1 MFLIFHWARAQPQ
14 KTSCI
19 THDTVHNG
27 LITLSGHFFLCD
39 DTKELLKELD
49 NMFALVTI
57 RRSTHYQQA
66 PVWYCGRILVCATQR
81 TEAQVLFGPGYFFLF
96 YFFNHYRLFMPMMAT
111 VMALNTATGAE
122 ELRSKMQNIKCRRN
136 CTEDN
141 VLWLICSNKVTA
153 TDSKHKK
160 IDTQSSLV

>member
-1 MFLIFHWARAQPQ
+1 
-14 KTSCI
+14 
-19 THDTVHNG
+19 
-27 LITLSGHFFLCD
+27 
-39 DTKELLKELD
+39 
-49 NMFALVTI
+49 
-57 RRSTHYQQA
+57 
-66 PVWYCGRILVCATQR
+66 
-81 TEAQVLFGPGYFFLF
+81 
-96 YFFNHYRLFMPMMAT
+96 MMAT